1 MFSTLLFY
9 NIILG
14 GLKGVGF
21 QVNPYKPYLVNKTMA
36 VKQFNLV
43 WHEDELKLS
52 KEGERLVANIVADLE
67 KNYGKMWIL
76 SG

>member
-9 NIILG
+9 DIILG

-52 KEGERLVANIVADLE
+52 KEGER
-67 KNYGKMWIL
+67 
-76 SG
+76 